1 MFDAETKSGFKKN
14 LKFWYYSL
22 LLVFVGT
29 AFWFCLPQPLFSD
42 PYSTV
47 ITDMNNELLGA
58 RIANDGQWRFPAG
71 DSIPRKYKKA
81 VLLYEDRFFSKH
93 PGINPVSLIRAM
105 GTNIRAGKIISGG
118 STISMQV
125 IRLSRKG
132 KPRTVYQKIVEMLLA
147 VRMEISYTKEEIL
160 MLYSSHAPFGGNVVG
175 IEAASWR
182 YFGRNS
188 ENLSWSEAAV
198 LAVLPNSPS
207 LVHPGR
213 NRNALKR
220 KRDLL
225 LGKLFAEK
233 EIDSLSYVLALEEA
247 LPENPYPLPRHAPHL
262 LDRFYQQ
269 NQGKLI
275 HTSLDKRLQLKVEEL
290 MDQQRERLYANE
302 IHNAACI
309 VVDVKNN
316 AVLAYCGNLRNE
328 EHKEYGGEVDV
339 VQSPRSS
346 GSILKPLLFAGM
358 INRGDILP
366 GTLIADIPT
375 YYGNFSPKNNSR
387 GYDGVVP
394 AKMALSR
401 SLNIPAARMLRQY
414 GTDRFYHDLK
424 QLGFSTLTYPSEHY
438 GLSLILGGA
447 ETRLWDL
454 AGVYSGLARV
464 LNHYSEKNGKYF
476 KDDLQMPSLI
486 KQSHKPAVPRTEQEQ
501 EQGVIGAGAIYLT
514 LMALTNVN
522 RPEDESGWENFTSTR
537 KLAWKTGTSFGFRD
551 GWAIGITPEFVV
563 AVWTGNANGE
573 GRPGLTGIHSAAP
586 ILFEIYNLL
595 PQTSW
600 FKLPYDDLEQVE
612 ICSKSGHLAGPYCSD
627 KDSVRVPLAGLQTP
641 VCPYHHLIHLDK
653 SKKQRVSSDCYPVGD
668 MVHESWFILP
678 PAQEWYYR
686 QINASYRDLPSY
698 RHGCIGTDK
707 ISQMQMVYPE
717 AGTIV
722 YVPYELGGERGRLI
736 CSAIHR
742 KPGIEIFWHLDEEY
756 LGATRGGHR
765 MAILPESG
773 KHVLS
778 LVDSDGERI
787 SVPFEALDKKASP
800 NVK

>member
-1 MFDAETKSGFKKN
+1 MLDAEQKSKHKPN
-14 LKFWYYSL
+14 LKFWCYSL
-22 LLVFVGT
+22 LLVFLGM
-29 AFWFCLPQPLFSD
+29 AYWFCLPRLLFSD

-47 ITDMNNELLGA
+47 ITDKNNELLGA

-71 DSIPRKYKKA
+71 DSIPRKYTKA
-81 VLLYEDRFFSKH
+81 VLLYEDRFFLSH
-93 PGINPVSLIRAM
+93 PGINPVSLFRAM
-105 GTNIRAGKIISGG
+105 EINIRAGKIVSGG

-147 VRMEISYTKEEIL
+147 VRMEISYSKEEIL

-182 YFGRNS
+182 YFGRNP

-207 LVHPGR
+207 LIHPGR
-213 NRNALKR
+213 NRNSLKR
-220 KRDLL
+220 KRDML

-247 LPENPYPLPRHAPHL
+247 LPENPYPLPRLAPHL
-262 LDRFYQQ
+262 LDRFYHQS
-269 NQGKLI
+269 QGERI
-275 HTSLDKRLQLKVEEL
+275 RTSLNKRLQNKVEEL

-302 IHNAACI
+302 IHNAACLI
-309 VVDVKNN
+309 VDVKNN
-316 AVLAYCGNLRNE
+316 DVLAYYGNLRNE
-328 EHKEYGGEVDV
+328 EHKEYGGDVDV
-339 VQSPRSS
+339 VHSPRSS
-346 GSILKPLLFAGM
+346 GSILKPILFAGM
-358 INRGDILP
+358 LNRGDILP

-375 YYGNFSPKNNSR
+375 YYGNFSPKNNNR

-394 AKMALSR
+394 ARMALSR
-401 SLNIPAARMLRQY
+401 SLNIPAARMLYQY
-414 GTDRFYHDLK
+414 GVDRFYHDLK
-424 QLGFSTLTYPSEHY
+424 QLGFTTLTYPSEHY

-447 ETRLWDL
+447 EARLWDL
-454 AGVYSGLARV
+454 AGVYSGFARI
-464 LNHYSEKNGKYF
+464 LNHFNETSGKYF
-476 KDDLQMPSLI
+476 KNDLQMPSLI
-486 KQSHKPAVPRTEQEQ
+486 KQSDNPSAAEPEQ
-501 EQGVIGAGAIYLT
+501 EQGVIGAGAVYLT

-551 GWAIGITPEFVV
+551 GWAIGVTPEFVV

-586 ILFEIYNLL
+586 ILFELFNLL

-600 FKLPYDDLEQVE
+600 FDVPYDDLESVKV
-612 ICSKSGHLAGPYCSD
+612 CSKSGHLAGPECLET
-627 KDSVRVPLAGLQTP
+627 DSVRVPLAGLQTP

-653 SKKQRVSSDCYPVGD
+653 EKKQRVSSECYPVNN
-668 MVHESWFILP
+668 MVHEQWFILP

-686 QINASYRDLPSY
+686 QKNASYKELPPF
-698 RHGCIGTDK
+698 RPGCADTDK

-717 AGTIV
+717 AGTMV
-722 YVPYELGGERGRLI
+722 YVPHELGGERGRLI

-742 KPGIEIFWHLDEEY
+742 KPGVEIFWHLDEEY
-756 LGATRGGHR
+756 LGATRDMHQ
-765 MAILPESG
+765 MAILPQRG
-773 KHVLS
+773 RHVLS

-787 SVPFEALDKKASP
+787 SVPFEALDKNSSR